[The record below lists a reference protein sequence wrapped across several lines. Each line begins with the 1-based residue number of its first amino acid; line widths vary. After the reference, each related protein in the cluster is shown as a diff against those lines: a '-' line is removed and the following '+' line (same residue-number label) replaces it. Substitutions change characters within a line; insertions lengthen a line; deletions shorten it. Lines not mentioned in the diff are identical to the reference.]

1 MKKKLAAVTVLG
13 ALALAPMMQ
22 PSQAAGSFSG
32 EASTSSLARLAVGT
46 PPLIQ
51 GLVVDQTGHFLN
63 NVDVAAVRASG
74 VVAASSLTY
83 ASTRA
88 DGPQNG
94 YFYLEVGKKGTY
106 TLTLS
111 RTGYVTRTLPAVE
124 IVRLRQKLAL
134 GEITLTRKLADSKVA
149 AKLPD
154 TQITTNDKGKVDV
167 TVSSAATRKPTG
179 AVEIREGKAVL
190 GSGRLAAGDKGH
202 LKVTLKKLARG
213 SHDLKA
219 YFLGSSSLKKS
230 YSQAV
235 TLTVKKPRQHRA
247 ARPNAR

>member
-1 MKKKLAAVTVLG
+1 MKKKLAAATALG
-13 ALALAPMMQ
+13 ALALAPTMQ

-32 EASTSSLARLAVGT
+32 EAPAPSLSSGAVGT

-51 GLVVDQTGHFLN
+51 GLVVDRAGHFLN
-63 NVDVAAVRASG
+63 NVEVVAVRASG
-74 VVAASSLTY
+74 VVAASALTY
-83 ASTRA
+83 ASNWA

-94 YFYLEVGKKGTY
+94 YFYLEVGKTGTY

-111 RTGYVTRTLPAVE
+111 RTGYVTRTLSSVE

-134 GEITLTRKLADSKVA
+134 GEITLTRKLADTKVA

-154 TQITTNDKGKVDV
+154 TRITTNDKGKVDV
-167 TVSSAATRKPTG
+167 TVSSTATRKPTG

-190 GSGRLAAGDKGH
+190 GSGKLAAGDKGH

-230 YSQAV
+230 DSRAV
-235 TLTVKKPRQHRA
+235 TLTVKKPRRHRA
-247 ARPNAR
+247 ARPNAW